1 MKCAICRHGET
12 IPGKV
17 TITLDR
23 DDTTL
28 VIKNVPAMVCGNCGE
43 EYVSEEITA
52 RLLETAESAVKAG
65 VRVDIRDY
73 VAA

>member
-23 DDTTL
+23 NETTF